1 MSRDYTQLE
10 VWNEGRK
17 LVVLLDSFTKKN
29 LRKELSDFTS
39 LIRRAV
45 TSVPLNMA
53 EGCGTRIS
61 KDPLQFLHIAGGS
74 LYELETQLC
83 LSLGQNEISKKDFEK
98 VTSKIL
104 LCKKLISGFINHYKK
119 IEHEK

>member
-17 LVVLLDSFTKKN
+17 LVVLLDSFIQKNPKK
-29 LRKELSDFTS
+29 EWSDLTGH
-39 LIRRAV
+39 IRRAV
-45 TSVPLNMA
+45 TSVPSNIA
-53 EGCGTRIS
+53 EGCKSQTS
-61 KDPLQFLHIAGGS
+61 EDTLQFLHIAGGS
-74 LYELETQLC
+74 LYELETQLYG
-83 LSLGQNEISKKDFEK
+83 SLDQNYISKKDFEK

-104 LCKKLISGFINHYKK
+104 LCKKLISGFTNYYKK